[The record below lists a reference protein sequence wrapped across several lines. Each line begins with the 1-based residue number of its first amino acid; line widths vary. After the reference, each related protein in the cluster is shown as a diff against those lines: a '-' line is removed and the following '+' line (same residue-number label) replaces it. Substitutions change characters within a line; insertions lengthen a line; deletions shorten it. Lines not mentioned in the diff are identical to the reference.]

1 MNKKLLKQLA
11 YLIIV
16 IGIISFAVIYCTID
30 LNSISQLDLFKVEYV
45 LMALASVAL
54 GFVFDGTRLRSLL
67 STVDERIT
75 LKETAKVVFSNYFLA
90 LLTPGATGAAVAQV
104 MFLKKAGVP
113 VSKATVVVLVRTV
126 MSIGFL
132 ILVLPLALRMDGAV
146 TPWLSKDALE
156 IISVFLIGALFVLVY
171 LVRTT
176 YPEQLLVFLTRKLN
190 HDLKRRIYK
199 FYKELK
205 ITILIFIKN
214 PVTVLRAFIESGAS
228 LMFIY
233 LTVPILFY
241 GLDSTISMGDT
252 MCRMIVLNLIL
263 YFAPT
268 PGGAGI
274 AEGGFIVLFKPLLPV
289 GTVGI
294 MAIAWRTIVEYLPFT
309 VGAYFSIQ
317 TFGTDVIN
325 KIYKKERKSDEIG
338 MDEEIEVDER
348 DIH

>member
-1 MNKKLLKQLA
+1 MNKKLIKQLS

-16 IGIISFAVIYCTID
+16 VGIISFSVVYFTID
-30 LNSISQLDLFKVEYV
+30 INNIRRLDLFKPEYV
-45 LMALASVAL
+45 LLALASVTL
-54 GFVFDGTRLRSLL
+54 GFIFDGTRLRSLL
-67 STVDERIT
+67 STLGEKIT
-75 LKETAKVVFSNYFLA
+75 LMETVKVVFSNYFLA
-90 LLTPGATGAAVAQV
+90 LLTPGATGAAIAQV
-104 MFLKKAGVP
+104 MFLRKAGVP
-113 VSKATVVVLVRTV
+113 ISKATVVVLVRTV

-146 TPWLSKDALE
+146 TTWVSQSTLE
-156 IISVFLIGALFVLVY
+156 IISIVLILALLLLIY

-176 YPEQLLVFLTRKLN
+176 YPEQLLVFLTRNLN
-190 HDLKRRIYK
+190 HDLKRRIYR

-205 ITILIFIKN
+205 ITILIFLKN

-241 GLDSTISMGDT
+241 GLDPYISIGNT

-274 AEGGFIVLFKPLLPV
+274 AEGGFIVLFKPLLPA

-294 MAIAWRTIVEYLPFT
+294 MAIAWRSIVEYLPFT
-309 VGAYFSIQ
+309 IGAYFSIR
-317 TFGTDVIN
+317 TFGADVIS
-325 KIYKKERKSDEIG
+325 KVYKKDKSHNEIG

>member
-1 MNKKLLKQLA
+1 MNKKLIKQFA
-11 YLIIV
+11 YLLIV

-45 LMALASVAL
+45 LMALLSVTL

-67 STVDERIT
+67 STVGEKIT
-75 LKETAKVVFSNYFLA
+75 FAETAKVVFSNYFLA

-132 ILVLPLALRMDGAV
+132 IFVLPLALRFDGTV
-146 TPWLSKDALE
+146 TPWLSKEALE
-156 IISVFLIGALFVLVY
+156 IISLLLVVFFIMLIY

-176 YPEQLLVFLTRKLN
+176 YPEQLLVFLTRNLN
-190 HDLKRRIYK
+190 HELKRRIYK
-199 FYKELK
+199 FYKEIK
-205 ITILIFIKN
+205 ITILIFLKN

-241 GLDSTISMGDT
+241 GLDPAINIGNT

-274 AEGGFIVLFKPLLPV
+274 AEGGFIVLFKPLLPA

-294 MAIAWRTIVEYLPFT
+294 MAIAWRSLVEYLPFAI
-309 VGAYFSIQ
+309 GAYFSIQ
-317 TFGTDVIN
+317 TFGADVLN
-325 KIYKKERKSDEIG
+325 KIYKKERKHDEIG
-338 MDEEIEVDER
+338 MDEEIEIDER
-348 DIH
+348 DVH

>member
-1 MNKKLLKQLA
+1 MNKKLIKQLS
-11 YLIIV
+11 YLIIFV
-16 IGIISFAVIYCTID
+16 GTISFSVVYFTID
-30 LNSISQLDLFKVEYV
+30 INSIKRLDLFKPEYV
-45 LMALASVAL
+45 LMALASVTL

-67 STVDERIT
+67 SALDEKITFMETV
-75 LKETAKVVFSNYFLA
+75 KVVFSNYFLA
-90 LLTPGATGAAVAQV
+90 LLTPGATGAAVAQI

-132 ILVLPLALRMDGAV
+132 ILVLPLALKMDADV
-146 TPWLSKDALE
+146 TSWVSQSTLE
-156 IISVFLIGALFVLVY
+156 IVSIFLIFSLLLLIY

-176 YPEQLLVFLTRKLN
+176 YPEQLLVFLTRNLS
-190 HDLKRRIYK
+190 HDLKRKIYR

-205 ITILIFIKN
+205 ITILVFLKN
-214 PVTVLRAFIESGAS
+214 PITVLRAFIESGAS
-228 LMFIY
+228 LIFIY
-233 LTVPILFY
+233 MTVPILFY
-241 GLDSTISMGDT
+241 GLDPYIDMGNT

-274 AEGGFIVLFKPLLPV
+274 AEGGFIVLFKPMLPA

-294 MAIAWRTIVEYLPFT
+294 MAIVWRSLVEYMPFT
-309 VGAYFSIQ
+309 IGAYFSIQ
-317 TFGTDVIN
+317 TFGADVIS
-325 KIYKKERKSDEIG
+325 KIYKKDKKHDEIG
-338 MDEEIEVDER
+338 MHEEIEVDER